1 MSRMSLNRKLWLS
14 LALVWLGLLGVG
26 LWSAVETR
34 STMLAER
41 KAGMVNLVDAA
52 QGIVNGYYALSQSG
66 KMSEA
71 DAQRDALAR
80 LATMRYGEAG
90 YLFVMD
96 SKPVV
101 LMHPTLPQM
110 TGKPVG
116 DFKDP
121 DGKLLY
127 VAIVD
132 AAKAS
137 GRGFAEYRGRLPHS
151 ETAVPKV
158 SYVVRFAPWDWN
170 ITSGVFIKDI
180 DTVYYETL
188 LGHLAVVLVIGAII
202 SLAMVLIIRNVRA
215 SLGGEPDQAARLA
228 ASIAQGDLTQVVDV
242 RPHDKTSMMAAMHEM
257 QNRLQRTIGEI
268 RRSAESIASATQQIA
283 AGNGDLS
290 QRTEQQAASLQ
301 ETAASME
308 ELTATVKQNADNAR
322 QASGLA
328 HNASEI
334 ATRGNDVVS
343 RVIGTMGEI
352 NDSSRQ
358 IADIIG
364 VIEGIA
370 FQTNILALNAAVEA
384 ARAGEQGRGFAVV
397 AGEVRSLAQ
406 RSGTAAK
413 EIKQLISAS
422 VERVHNGST
431 LVQQAGTT
439 MGEILQAVQRVT
451 DIMGEIAAASE
462 EQSSGISQVG
472 RAVTQMDEVTQQ
484 NAALVEQAAAAAA
497 SLQDQAGRLR
507 DTVSAFRVN
516 GAEGAVQGS
525 TAVAARRVTAVAT
538 AAQAAT
544 ARELGAAMQSAPA
557 ATRAES
563 KLSVP
568 ARASTGPASASRRAR
583 RERKACCRRAARSD
597 RGSPRPPRPATTGPP
612 SSPAPTACR
621 LRAHAVPRRSRR
633 ITICDRDISHLAGT
647 MRPLQVQL
655 TAHGHKPCSPSA
667 STRI

>member
-1 MSRMSLNRKLWLS
+1 MSLNRKLWLS

-26 LWSAVETR
+26 LWSAIETR
-34 STMLAER
+34 GTMLAER
-41 KAGMVNLVDAA
+41 KAGMANLVEAA
-52 QGIVNGYYALSQSG
+52 QGVVNGYYALSRNG

-71 DAQRDALAR
+71 DAQREALAR
-80 LATMRYGEAG
+80 LATMRYGESG

-137 GRGFAEYRGRLPHS
+137 GRGFAQYRGRLPHS

-180 DTVYYETL
+180 DTVYYQTL
-188 LGHLAVVLVIGAII
+188 LGHLAVVLVIGALI

-215 SLGGEPDQAARLA
+215 SLGGEPEQAARLA
-228 ASIAQGDLTQVVDV
+228 ANIAQGDLTQAVAV
-242 RPHDKTSMMAAMHEM
+242 RPHDRTSMMAAMHEM
-257 QNRLQRTIGEI
+257 QSRLQRTIGEI
-268 RRSAESIASATQQIA
+268 RSSAESIASATQQIA

-343 RVIGTMGEI
+343 RVIDTMGEI
-352 NDSSRQ
+352 NESSRQ

-413 EIKQLISAS
+413 EIKQLIGAS

-431 LVQQAGTT
+431 LVQQAGAT

-462 EQSSGISQVG
+462 EQSGGISQVG

-497 SLQDQAGRLR
+497 SLQDQARRLR

-516 GAEGAVQGS
+516 GADAVAERPA
-525 TAVAARRVTAVAT
+525 AVAARRVTAAVQAGPKREAGAT
-538 AAQAAT
+538 G
-544 ARELGAAMQSAPA
+544 RMQSAA
-557 ATRAES
+557 RAEPQS
-563 KLSVP
+563 AALKLSAPV
-568 ARASTGPASASRRAR
+568 ASATSAAST
-583 RERKACCRRAARSD
+583 K
-597 RGSPRPPRPATTGPP
+597 
-612 SSPAPTACR
+612 PAPT
-621 LRAHAVPRRSRR
+621 
-633 ITICDRDISHLAGT
+633 
-647 MRPLQVQL
+647 RPVAADAKPVASDDDW
-655 TAHGHKPCSPSA
+655 TAF
-667 STRI
+667 

>member
-52 QGIVNGYYALSQSG
+52 QGIVSGYYAQSQSG
-66 KMSEA
+66 KLSEA
-71 DAQRDALAR
+71 DAQREALAR
-80 LATMRYGEAG
+80 LATMRYGDSG

-137 GRGFAEYRGRLPHS
+137 GRGFAQYRGRLPHS
-151 ETAVPKV
+151 ETAVPKI

-188 LGHLAVVLVIGAII
+188 LGHLVVVLVIGAVI

-228 ASIAQGDLTQVVDV
+228 ASIAQGDLTHIVEV
-242 RPHDKTSMMAAMHEM
+242 RQQDTTSMLAAMRDM

-308 ELTATVKQNADNAR
+308 QLTATVKQNADNAR

-406 RSGTAAK
+406 RSATAAK
-413 EIKQLISAS
+413 EIKLLIGAS
-422 VERVHNGST
+422 VERVNNGST
-431 LVQQAGTT
+431 LVQQAGAT

-497 SLQDQAGRLR
+497 SLQDQAARLR
-507 DTVSAFRVN
+507 DTVSAFRVSGAAN
-516 GAEGAVQGS
+516 GAAVERAVAGAGARAARGAALAALPAATRDGSAAAQNKEGATRAEPKLPAPVSAAAS
-525 TAVAARRVTAVAT
+525 TRAAP
-538 AAQAAT
+538 AASAAT
-544 ARELGAAMQSAPA
+544 AR
-557 ATRAES
+557 
-563 KLSVP
+563 
-568 ARASTGPASASRRAR
+568 PASARPSTDTTRHTSTTT
-583 RERKACCRRAARSD
+583 AAADSD
-597 RGSPRPPRPATTGPP
+597 WTTF
-612 SSPAPTACR
+612 
-621 LRAHAVPRRSRR
+621 
-633 ITICDRDISHLAGT
+633 
-647 MRPLQVQL
+647 
-655 TAHGHKPCSPSA
+655 
-667 STRI
+667 

>member
-66 KMSEA
+66 KLSEA
-71 DAQRDALAR
+71 DAQREALAR
-80 LATMRYGEAG
+80 LATMRYGESG

-151 ETAVPKV
+151 ETAVPKI

-202 SLAMVLIIRNVRA
+202 SLAMLLIIRNVRA

-242 RPHDKTSMMAAMHEM
+242 RPQDKTSMMAAMHDM

-462 EQSSGISQVG
+462 EQSSGIAQVG
-472 RAVTQMDEVTQQ
+472 RAVTHMDEVTQQ

-497 SLQDQAGRLR
+497 SLQNQAGRLR
-507 DTVSAFRVN
+507 ETVSAFRVN
-516 GAEGAVQGS
+516 GAEGGAPGSAV
-525 TAVAARRVTAVAT
+525 VAARRVTATVAT
-538 AAQAAT
+538 AAAPQAAAT
-544 ARELGAAMQSAPA
+544 AAATTAAREIGAASHSASASPRAETKLSAPA
-557 ATRAES
+557 RTSA
-563 KLSVP
+563 
-568 ARASTGPASASRRAR
+568 ASASTSTR
-583 RERKACCRRAARSD
+583 
-597 RGSPRPPRPATTGPP
+597 
-612 SSPAPTACR
+612 
-621 LRAHAVPRRSRR
+621 V
-633 ITICDRDISHLAGT
+633 
-647 MRPLQVQL
+647 
-655 TAHGHKPCSPSA
+655 SA
-667 STRI
+667 SSAHVASAKPAATNAPRASAEAVRATPPDDDWTTF

>member
-66 KMSEA
+66 KLSEA
-71 DAQRDALAR
+71 DAQREALAR
-80 LATMRYGEAG
+80 LSTMRYGESG

-151 ETAVPKV
+151 ETAVPKI

-180 DTVYYETL
+180 DTAYYETL

-242 RPHDKTSMMAAMHEM
+242 RPQDKTSMMAAMHEM

-484 NAALVEQAAAAAA
+484 NAALVEQAAAAAG
-497 SLQDQAGRLR
+497 SLQDQAARLR

-516 GAEGAVQGS
+516 GADGAVQNS
-525 TAVAARRVTAVAT
+525 AAVAARRVAATATVAAPQAAAT
-538 AAQAAT
+538 AAAVREIGT
-544 ARELGAAMQSAPA
+544 APHSASASSRAEPKLSAPA
-557 ATRAES
+557 RVSAAPSSASPAHVTSAKPAATTA
-563 KLSVP
+563 P
-568 ARASTGPASASRRAR
+568 RASTVAV
-583 RERKACCRRAARSD
+583 KAT
-597 RGSPRPPRPATTGPP
+597 PPGDDWTTF
-612 SSPAPTACR
+612 
-621 LRAHAVPRRSRR
+621 
-633 ITICDRDISHLAGT
+633 
-647 MRPLQVQL
+647 
-655 TAHGHKPCSPSA
+655 
-667 STRI
+667 

>member
-52 QGIVNGYYALSQSG
+52 QGIVSGYYALSQSG
-66 KMSEA
+66 RMSEA
-71 DAQRDALAR
+71 DVQREALAR
-80 LATMRYGEAG
+80 LAAMRYGESG

-110 TGKPVG
+110 TGKAVG

-137 GRGFAEYRGRLPHS
+137 GRGFAQYRGRLPHS
-151 ETAVPKV
+151 ETAVPKL
-158 SYVVRFAPWDWN
+158 SYVVHFAPWDWN

-202 SLAMVLIIRNVRA
+202 SLAMLLIIRNVRA
-215 SLGGEPDQAARLA
+215 SLGGEPGQAARLA

-242 RPHDKTSMMAAMHEM
+242 RPHDKTSMMAAMNDM

-283 AGNGDLS
+283 AGNSDLS

-358 IADIIG
+358 IAEIIG

-507 DTVSAFRVN
+507 EAVNAFRVN
-516 GAEGAVQGS
+516 GAEDASRGSAV
-525 TAVAARRVTAVAT
+525 VAARRVTATVTQATVTQAT
-538 AAQAAT
+538 AA
-544 ARELGAAMQSAPA
+544 RDIGAGSQSAPA
-557 ATRAES
+557 LARAEP
-563 KLSVP
+563 KLSAS
-568 ARASTGPASASRRAR
+568 ARASGASASVSAPASATPVASA
-583 RERKACCRRAARSD
+583 K
-597 RGSPRPPRPATTGPP
+597 PA
-612 SSPAPTACR
+612 
-621 LRAHAVPRRSRR
+621 AVPRAAAEAAKA
-633 ITICDRDISHLAGT
+633 TQPDDDW
-647 MRPLQVQL
+647 
-655 TAHGHKPCSPSA
+655 TAF
-667 STRI
+667 

>member
-52 QGIVNGYYALSQSG
+52 QGVVNGYYALAQSG
-66 KMSEA
+66 KLSEA
-71 DAQRDALAR
+71 DAQREALAR
-80 LATMRYGEAG
+80 LATMRYGESG

-151 ETAVPKV
+151 ETAVPKI

-202 SLAMVLIIRNVRA
+202 SLAMLLIIRNVRA

-228 ASIAQGDLTQVVDV
+228 ACIAQGDLTQVVDV
-242 RPHDKTSMMAAMHEM
+242 RPRDKTSMMAAMHDM
-257 QNRLQRTIGEI
+257 QNRLQQTIGEI

-462 EQSSGISQVG
+462 EQSTGIAQVG

-507 DTVSAFRVN
+507 ETVSAFRVN
-516 GAEGAVQGS
+516 GAESGASGS
-525 TAVAARRVTAVAT
+525 AVVAARRVAATVAAAEAPQAVAT
-538 AAQAAT
+538 ATAAAVREIGVASHSASAPPRAEPKLPAP
-544 ARELGAAMQSAPA
+544 ARTSATSAPA
-557 ATRAES
+557 SPRVSASSAHVASAKPAATKA
-563 KLSVP
+563 P
-568 ARASTGPASASRRAR
+568 RASAEAVRAT
-583 RERKACCRRAARSD
+583 
-597 RGSPRPPRPATTGPP
+597 PPDDDWTTF
-612 SSPAPTACR
+612 
-621 LRAHAVPRRSRR
+621 
-633 ITICDRDISHLAGT
+633 
-647 MRPLQVQL
+647 
-655 TAHGHKPCSPSA
+655 
-667 STRI
+667 

>member
-1 MSRMSLNRKLWLS
+1 MNRKLWLS

-26 LWSAVETR
+26 LWSAIETR
-34 STMLAER
+34 GTMLAER
-41 KAGMVNLVDAA
+41 KAGMANLVEAA
-52 QGIVNGYYALSQSG
+52 QGVVNGYYALSRNG

-71 DAQRDALAR
+71 DAQREALAR
-80 LATMRYGEAG
+80 LATMRYGESG

-137 GRGFAEYRGRLPHS
+137 GRGFAQYRGRLPHS

-180 DTVYYETL
+180 DTVYYQTL
-188 LGHLAVVLVIGAII
+188 LGHLAVVLVIGALI

-215 SLGGEPDQAARLA
+215 SLGGEPEQAARLA
-228 ASIAQGDLTQVVDV
+228 ANIAQGDLTQAVAV
-242 RPHDKTSMMAAMHEM
+242 RPHDRTSMMAAMHEM
-257 QNRLQRTIGEI
+257 QSRLQRTIGEI
-268 RRSAESIASATQQIA
+268 RSSAESIASATQQIA

-343 RVIGTMGEI
+343 RVIDTMGEI
-352 NDSSRQ
+352 NESSRQ

-413 EIKQLISAS
+413 EIKQLIGAS

-431 LVQQAGTT
+431 LVQQAGAT

-462 EQSSGISQVG
+462 EQSGGISQVG

-497 SLQDQAGRLR
+497 SLQDQARRLR

-516 GAEGAVQGS
+516 GADAVAERPA
-525 TAVAARRVTAVAT
+525 AVAAHRVTAAVQAGPKREAGAT
-538 AAQAAT
+538 GPMRT
-544 ARELGAAMQSAPA
+544 
-557 ATRAES
+557 
-563 KLSVP
+563 P
-568 ARASTGPASASRRAR
+568 ARAEPQSAALKLFPPVASATP
-583 RERKACCRRAARSD
+583 AAS
-597 RGSPRPPRPATTGPP
+597 TK
-612 SSPAPTACR
+612 PAPT
-621 LRAHAVPRRSRR
+621 
-633 ITICDRDISHLAGT
+633 
-647 MRPLQVQL
+647 RPAAADAKPVASDDDW
-655 TAHGHKPCSPSA
+655 TAF
-667 STRI
+667 

>member
-1 MSRMSLNRKLWLS
+1 MSLNRKLWLS
-14 LALVWLGLLGVG
+14 LVLVWLGLLGVG

-34 STMLAER
+34 STMLDER

-52 QGIVNGYYALSQSG
+52 QGVVSGYYALAQAG

-71 DAQRDALAR
+71 DAQREALAR
-80 LATMRYGEAG
+80 LATMRYGESG

-110 TGKPVG
+110 NGKAVG

-127 VAIVD
+127 VSIVD
-132 AAKAS
+132 AAKAT
-137 GRGFAEYRGRLPHS
+137 GKGFAEYRGRLPHS
-151 ETAVPKV
+151 EEAVPKI
-158 SYVVRFAPWDWN
+158 SYAVRFAPWDWN
-170 ITSGVFIKDI
+170 IVSGVFVRDI
-180 DTVYYETL
+180 DTAYYANLIE
-188 LGHLAVVLVIGAII
+188 HFIVVLVIGAGI
-202 SLAMVLIIRNVRA
+202 SFAMLLIIRNVRG
-215 SLGGEPDQAARLA
+215 SLGGEPQDAAKLAAR
-228 ASIAQGDLTQVVDV
+228 IATGDLTQIVSV
-242 RPHDKTSMMAAMHEM
+242 RANDSSSMMAAMNEM
-257 QNRLQRTIGEI
+257 QSRLQRTIGEI
-268 RRSAESIASATQQIA
+268 RQSAESIASATQEIA

-328 HNASEI
+328 NNASEI
-334 ATRGNDVVS
+334 ATKGNEVVN
-343 RVIGTMGEI
+343 RVISTMTEI

-358 IADIIG
+358 ISDIIG

-406 RSGTAAK
+406 RSATAAK
-413 EIKQLISAS
+413 EIKQLIGAS
-422 VERVHNGST
+422 VERVNNGYT
-431 LVQQAGTT
+431 LVEQAGTT
-439 MGEILQAVQRVT
+439 MSEIMQAVRRVT

-497 SLQDQAGRLR
+497 SLQDQATRLR
-507 DTVSAFRVN
+507 QTIGAFRVN
-516 GAEGAVQGS
+516 GGEPM
-525 TAVAARRVTAVAT
+525 VAAKTVPAAAKKVVNAAAKPAAKPAAAAVAT
-538 AAQAAT
+538 ATKADPGVREAA
-544 ARELGAAMQSAPA
+544 RPA
-557 ATRAES
+557 V
-563 KLSVP
+563 KMD
-568 ARASTGPASASRRAR
+568 ASARPV
-583 RERKACCRRAARSD
+583 KASSSD
-597 RGSPRPPRPATTGPP
+597 DDWTTF
-612 SSPAPTACR
+612 
-621 LRAHAVPRRSRR
+621 
-633 ITICDRDISHLAGT
+633 
-647 MRPLQVQL
+647 
-655 TAHGHKPCSPSA
+655 
-667 STRI
+667 

>member
-26 LWSAVETR
+26 LWSAIETR
-34 STMLAER
+34 GTMLAER
-41 KAGMVNLVDAA
+41 KAGMANLVEAA
-52 QGIVNGYYALSQSG
+52 QGVVNGYYALSQNG

-71 DAQRDALAR
+71 DAQREALAR
-80 LATMRYGEAG
+80 LATMRYGESG

-137 GRGFAEYRGRLPHS
+137 GRGFAQYRGRLPHS

-180 DTVYYETL
+180 DTVYYQTL
-188 LGHLAVVLVIGAII
+188 LGHLAVVLVIGALI

-215 SLGGEPDQAARLA
+215 SLGGEPEQAARLA
-228 ASIAQGDLTQVVDV
+228 ANIAQGDLTQAVAV

-257 QNRLQRTIGEI
+257 QSRLQRTIGEI
-268 RRSAESIASATQQIA
+268 RGSAESIASATQQIA

-343 RVIGTMGEI
+343 RVIDTMGEI
-352 NDSSRQ
+352 NESSRQ

-413 EIKQLISAS
+413 EIKQLIGAS

-431 LVQQAGTT
+431 LVQQAGAT

-462 EQSSGISQVG
+462 EQSGGISQVG

-497 SLQDQAGRLR
+497 SLQDQARRLR

-516 GAEGAVQGS
+516 GADAAAERPA
-525 TAVAARRVTAVAT
+525 AVAARRVTAVVQAGPKREAGAT
-538 AAQAAT
+538 G
-544 ARELGAAMQSAPA
+544 RMQSAARAEPQSVALKLSAPVASATPA
-557 ATRAES
+557 A
-563 KLSVP
+563 
-568 ARASTGPASASRRAR
+568 ST
-583 RERKACCRRAARSD
+583 K
-597 RGSPRPPRPATTGPP
+597 
-612 SSPAPTACR
+612 PAPT
-621 LRAHAVPRRSRR
+621 
-633 ITICDRDISHLAGT
+633 
-647 MRPLQVQL
+647 RPVAADAKPVASDDDW
-655 TAHGHKPCSPSA
+655 TAF
-667 STRI
+667 

>member
-1 MSRMSLNRKLWLS
+1 MSLNRKLWLS
-14 LALVWLGLLGVG
+14 LALVWLGLLGIG

-34 STMLAER
+34 GTMLAER

-52 QGIVNGYYALSQSG
+52 QGVVNGYYTLSQNG

-71 DAQRDALAR
+71 DAQREALAR
-80 LATMRYGEAG
+80 LATMRYGESG

-132 AAKAS
+132 AAKSS

-151 ETAVPKV
+151 ETAVPKI

-180 DTVYYETL
+180 DTVYYEN
-188 LGHLAVVLVIGAII
+188 LGLNLAVVLVIGAVIT
-202 SLAMVLIIRNVRA
+202 LAMLLIIRNVRA

-228 ASIAQGDLTQVVDV
+228 ASIAQGDLTQLVEV
-242 RPHDKTSMMAAMHEM
+242 RAGDTASMMAAMHGM
-257 QNRLQRTIGEI
+257 QDRLQRTIGEI

-283 AGNGDLS
+283 AGNSDLS

-334 ATRGNDVVS
+334 ATRGNDVVN

-413 EIKQLISAS
+413 EIKQLIGAS

-439 MGEILQAVQRVT
+439 MGEILQAVRRVT

-462 EQSSGISQVG
+462 EQSTGIAQVG

-507 DTVSAFRVN
+507 ETVSAFRVN
-516 GAEGAVQGS
+516 GG
-525 TAVAARRVTAVAT
+525 TAVSPASSMSVTAR
-538 AAQAAT
+538 AAGVV
-544 ARELGAAMQSAPA
+544 ARETNVAAPQRASTRVSKRDADAVAPARGQAQVSVPTKVEPKLAAAASGASAPA
-557 ATRAES
+557 SSGA
-563 KLSVP
+563 
-568 ARASTGPASASRRAR
+568 ASTATASGA
-583 RERKACCRRAARSD
+583 
-597 RGSPRPPRPATTGPP
+597 RPAAVSVRT
-612 SSPAPTACR
+612 APTATPS
-621 LRAHAVPRRSRR
+621 RAVVEPARS
-633 ITICDRDISHLAGT
+633 
-647 MRPLQVQL
+647 
-655 TAHGHKPCSPSA
+655 SA
-667 STRI
+667 AEDDWTTF

>member
-41 KAGMVNLVDAA
+41 KSGLVNVVDAA
-52 QGIVNGYYALSQSG
+52 QGVVNSYYALAQAG

-71 DAQRDALAR
+71 DAQREALAR
-80 LATMRYGEAG
+80 VATMRYGDSG

-110 TGKPVG
+110 NGKPVG

-127 VAIVD
+127 VALVD

-137 GRGFAEYRGRLPHS
+137 GKGFAEYRGRLPHS
-151 ETAVPKV
+151 ETAVPKI

-170 ITSGVFIKDI
+170 ITSGVFVRDI
-180 DTVYYETL
+180 DTTYYQNL
-188 LGHLAVVLVIGAII
+188 LEHLIVVLVIGAVI
-202 SLAMVLIIRNVRA
+202 SFAMLLIIRNVRNG
-215 SLGGEPDQAARLA
+215 LGGEPQDAAKLAAR
-228 ASIAQGDLTQVVDV
+228 IATGDLTQVVAV
-242 RPHDKTSMMAAMHEM
+242 RANDSTSMMAAMNDM
-257 QNRLQRTIGEI
+257 QNRLQRTISEI

-308 ELTATVKQNADNAR
+308 QLTATVKQNADNAR

-328 HNASEI
+328 NNASEI
-334 ATRGNDVVS
+334 ATKGNDVVN
-343 RVIGTMGEI
+343 RVIGTMTEI

-358 IADIIG
+358 ISDIIG

-406 RSGTAAK
+406 RSATAAK
-413 EIKQLISAS
+413 EIKSLIGAS
-422 VERVHNGST
+422 VERVNNGYT
-431 LVQQAGTT
+431 LVEQAGAT
-439 MGEILQAVQRVT
+439 MGEILQAVRRVT

-472 RAVTQMDEVTQQ
+472 RAVTHMDEVTQQ
-484 NAALVEQAAAAAA
+484 NAALVEQATAAAA
-497 SLQDQAGRLR
+497 SLQDQAARLKE
-507 DTVSAFRVN
+507 TVGAFRVN
-516 GAEGAVQGS
+516 GGEPSMVAAVARPAVKAAARSVEKSAEKSAPLVTT
-525 TAVAARRVTAVAT
+525 TAATGTSHASPNFGVRTVPQDGEAPVRAEPVAARKRAAS
-538 AAQAAT
+538 AAAPAQAV
-544 ARELGAAMQSAPA
+544 SPA
-557 ATRAES
+557 AA
-563 KLSVP
+563 K
-568 ARASTGPASASRRAR
+568 AS
-583 RERKACCRRAARSD
+583 D
-597 RGSPRPPRPATTGPP
+597 DDW
-612 SSPAPTACR
+612 TAF
-621 LRAHAVPRRSRR
+621 
-633 ITICDRDISHLAGT
+633 
-647 MRPLQVQL
+647 
-655 TAHGHKPCSPSA
+655 
-667 STRI
+667 

>member
-1 MSRMSLNRKLWLS
+1 MSLNRKLWLS

-66 KMSEA
+66 KLSEA
-71 DAQRDALAR
+71 DAQREALAR
-80 LATMRYGEAG
+80 LATMRYGESG

-151 ETAVPKV
+151 ETAVPKI

-242 RPHDKTSMMAAMHEM
+242 RPQDKTSMMAAMHEM

-516 GAEGAVQGS
+516 SADVAVQNS
-525 TAVAARRVTAVAT
+525 AAVAARRVTATAT
-538 AAQAAT
+538 AAAPQAAAT
-544 ARELGAAMQSAPA
+544 AAAMREIGTALHSASA
-557 ATRAES
+557 SSRAEP
-563 KLSVP
+563 KLSAP
-568 ARASTGPASASRRAR
+568 ARASAAPTSASPAHVTSA
-583 RERKACCRRAARSD
+583 KPA
-597 RGSPRPPRPATTGPP
+597 GSTAPR
-612 SSPAPTACR
+612 
-621 LRAHAVPRRSRR
+621 
-633 ITICDRDISHLAGT
+633 
-647 MRPLQVQL
+647 
-655 TAHGHKPCSPSA
+655 A
-667 STRI
+667 STVAVKATPPGDDWTTF

>member
-1 MSRMSLNRKLWLS
+1 MSLNRKLWLS

-52 QGIVNGYYALSQSG
+52 QGIVSGYYAQSQSG
-66 KMSEA
+66 KLSEA
-71 DAQRDALAR
+71 DAQREALAR
-80 LATMRYGEAG
+80 LATMRYGDSG

-137 GRGFAEYRGRLPHS
+137 GRGFAQYRGRLPHS
-151 ETAVPKV
+151 ETAVPKI

-188 LGHLAVVLVIGAII
+188 LGHLVVVLVIGAVI

-228 ASIAQGDLTQVVDV
+228 ASIAQGDLTHIVEV
-242 RPHDKTSMMAAMHEM
+242 RQQDTTSMLAAMRDM

-308 ELTATVKQNADNAR
+308 QLTATVKQNADNAR

-406 RSGTAAK
+406 RSATAAK
-413 EIKQLISAS
+413 EIKLLIGAS
-422 VERVHNGST
+422 VERVNNGST
-431 LVQQAGTT
+431 LVQQAGAT

-497 SLQDQAGRLR
+497 SLQDQAARLR
-507 DTVSAFRVN
+507 DTVSAFRVSGAAN
-516 GAEGAVQGS
+516 GAAVERAVAGAGARAARGAALAALPAATRDGSAAAQNKEGATRAEPKLPAPVSAAAS
-525 TAVAARRVTAVAT
+525 TRAAP
-538 AAQAAT
+538 AASAAT
-544 ARELGAAMQSAPA
+544 AR
-557 ATRAES
+557 
-563 KLSVP
+563 
-568 ARASTGPASASRRAR
+568 PASARPSTDTTRHTSTTT
-583 RERKACCRRAARSD
+583 AAADSD
-597 RGSPRPPRPATTGPP
+597 WTTF
-612 SSPAPTACR
+612 
-621 LRAHAVPRRSRR
+621 
-633 ITICDRDISHLAGT
+633 
-647 MRPLQVQL
+647 
-655 TAHGHKPCSPSA
+655 
-667 STRI
+667 